1 MVATRRVETTHY
13 TDFDCKVNVFTFGE
27 LGFCCLFFSSTLFEN
42 PREPH
47 GMPVV
52 SFLKTHV
59 KLTMVTMLQVLDY
72 MGKLGRQED
81 ARMAVSQARG

>member
-1 MVATRRVETTHY
+1 
-13 TDFDCKVNVFTFGE
+13 
-27 LGFCCLFFSSTLFEN
+27 
-42 PREPH
+42 
-47 GMPVV
+47 MPLV

-59 KLTMVTMLQVLDY
+59 MLTMVTMLQVLDY